1 LTEGVNSNIPITI
14 ANIGNAPA
22 TGQLTFT
29 SMLPNG
35 ITTQPTFTNNGWT
48 CNTSGQTVSCTNP
61 NTAGL
66 PATTGTTTFNLTVK
80 PSAGSAGQTPT
91 ISGTSAPV
99 PNETVTGN
107 NSGSLT
113 LSTQIVAAVKP
124 DLVISF
130 GTPSPALAE
139 TVISNIPVTVSN
151 IGTAAATGQLVVK
164 INIPNNTTSLPSYAS
179 NGWTCNASGTILTCA
194 TSNFAGIAA
203 TASSTFDI
211 KLTPMT
217 GTAGQNIILTGLVET
232 VTGETNTLNNNKTT
246 IMVTPIAGPPAILI
260 NAKVMLQGAATT
272 VNNPYALNADGM
284 MRADITAMLPTAQPY
299 TALGYA
305 NVTVKAGTPNF
316 TGAGNNAIVDWV
328 LVELRS
334 SAASATVLARH
345 AGLLQKD
352 GDIVDIDG
360 VSPLSIE
367 VNSGNYF
374 VSVRHRNH
382 LGAMTAA
389 AISLTGTATTVDFTN
404 PTTVT
409 YGTYAQ
415 VTIGGKNL
423 LWAGNANTNN
433 NVIAQGA
440 NSDRST
446 VTNSVTGTGAN
457 ATGTNAYILTGYS
470 TTDVNMDGKSIAKG
484 TNADNTFI
492 LNTSLGHPNNG
503 SGQSTFILAQQ
514 LP

>member
-1 LTEGVNSNIPITI
+1 
-14 ANIGNAPA
+14 
-22 TGQLTFT
+22 
-29 SMLPNG
+29 
-35 ITTQPTFTNNGWT
+35 
-48 CNTSGQTVSCTNP
+48 
-61 NTAGL
+61 
-66 PATTGTTTFNLTVK
+66 
-80 PSAGSAGQTPT
+80 
-91 ISGTSAPV
+91 
-99 PNETVTGN
+99 
-107 NSGSLT
+107 
-113 LSTQIVAAVKP
+113 
-124 DLVISF
+124 
-130 GTPSPALAE
+130 
-139 TVISNIPVTVSN
+139 
-151 IGTAAATGQLVVK
+151 
-164 INIPNNTTSLPSYAS
+164 
-179 NGWTCNASGTILTCA
+179 
-194 TSNFAGIAA
+194 
-203 TASSTFDI
+203 
-211 KLTPMT
+211 
-217 GTAGQNIILTGLVET
+217 
-232 VTGETNTLNNNKTT
+232 
-246 IMVTPIAGPPAILI
+246 
-260 NAKVMLQGAATT
+260 
-272 VNNPYALNADGM
+272 
-284 MRADITAMLPTAQPY
+284 MLPTAQPY
-299 TALGYA
+299 TALGYT

-367 VNSGNYF
+367 VASGNYF

-404 PTTVT
+404 PATVT

-457 ATGTNAYILTGYS
+457 ATGTNAYILSGYS

-503 SGQSTFILAQQ
+503 SGLSTFILAQQ